1 MADIPK
7 TLPPTLRGKKRY
19 IVFEII
25 SEKKLEFSEI
35 LNAFWHSILNFMGE
49 MGTSRTNIWF
59 VKDMWEEKNQRGLI
73 RCNHKQVEYV
83 RVALALIDRIGDV
96 QVIPFTLGVSGTMKA
111 AKRKFFGEFL

>member
-1 MADIPK
+1 
-7 TLPPTLRGKKRY
+7 
-19 IVFEII
+19 
-25 SEKKLEFSEI
+25 
-35 LNAFWHSILNFMGE
+35 MGE

-111 AKRKFFGEFL
+111 AKRKFFGERTLEDFEVPPEES